1 MLIDTSSTNGS
12 TAMLN
17 PRYIPE
23 MPRSTK
29 VMDRTNKRNRTV
41 EISRSGNLVGWCF
54 VPHLPGE
61 GLYRFLLPPYSF
73 LLHCGASAGHR
84 AQDAVECAWIR
95 PPYRKLG
102 MLWSG
107 PGPEL
112 MPERMPDRMPDR
124 RMPDRMPEYRQ
135 RGCQKDCK
143 TYQIECLN
151 DCQKD
156 CKNICQKVCKVCYV
170 RIDAR

>member
-1 MLIDTSSTNGS
+1 
-12 TAMLN
+12 MLN

-41 EISRSGNLVGWCF
+41 EISSNGLGIWLVDALFLTCQ
-54 VPHLPGE
+54 V
-61 GLYRFLLPPYSF
+61 RVSIDSSFLLPPYSF